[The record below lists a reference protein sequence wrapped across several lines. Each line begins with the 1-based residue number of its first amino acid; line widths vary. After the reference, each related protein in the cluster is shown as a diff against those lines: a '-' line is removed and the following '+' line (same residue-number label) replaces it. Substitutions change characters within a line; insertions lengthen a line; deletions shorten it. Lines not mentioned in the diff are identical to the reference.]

1 MESTVKGWLSLFTAA
16 TFYPRKRGRK
26 RMSRGGLW
34 LSAGIWKKGG
44 PGGWQIRRTHSDQS
58 PRKEN
63 EGRYRKGFRGASARN
78 IKVRAISSARIQMKR
93 STYWRLYRFL
103 VDTYQFAR
111 EILLFDKKEKKKKGE
126 KRKKERLLY
135 SLNCTLQKLN
145 FRRGACKILSVWLLL
160 FYFNLIWRKKL

>member
-26 RMSRGGLW
+26 RVSRGGLW

-111 EILLFDKKEKKKKGE
+111 EILLFDKKKKKKERKG
-126 KRKKERLLY
+126 KRKDCCVPRMNK
-135 SLNCTLQKLN
+135 NCTLQKLN
-145 FRRGACKILSVWLLL
+145 FRRGACKNIKRVIASFL
-160 FYFNLIWRKKL
+160 F